1 MIIPPLQV
9 KLVIERT
16 AQSVSRKPE
25 LEVLIKERCA
35 TDPKFSFLFDN
46 DPYVYHSSIH
56 RQRTDAYLFFQTNR
70 YHIYY
75 KHQLDGQSTTTTKQP
90 TTKSQ
95 PQPPP
100 RPALVDEAVT
110 TTAAPAV
117 SKLRLLRAKK
127 ETAREPPK
135 EPPSEDVYSVP
146 LPQPPPG
153 PLELDVMKLAAQH
166 VAQNGESFQT
176 ALARNEARNSL
187 FDFLK
192 PLHHH
197 FPIFQRLVE
206 AYSAILRPDGGRDG
220 IVERMRAMSVGT
232 VLDRAWH
239 IRDWERLAAQREAQR
254 ADAVVS
260 AGIDWHDFTPVATID
275 INSDDEALPAAIA
288 DAKQL
293 PRVLAAEER
302 RRRESAANRQSVDM
316 DVDDEPTP
324 NSGNVHVA
332 DVHAD
337 VPAARVR
344 PNNSAP
350 PAAATTVPRRETGVQ
365 LPSGQIVPASEA
377 EGAVRVELHDTSY
390 KEERARAAEKNK
402 QKNLASDAEMVRSL
416 ARMNAHRAAGEVYNR
431 ADLQK
436 RLAART
442 APPPASDAPMPPP
455 EKRARIEA
463 ARAALNTRANEPV
476 DAEDELPPVPESEKV
491 ATPAGLIDADEW
503 VRRVGEAVQISV
515 LVAKHSN
522 KSWNANGQTIE
533 LKAPLANTV
542 LQLKKC
548 LVGQVKVPANKQKL
562 ASGTAGFMK
571 DKMTLAFYNVGHN
584 EVLKMEI
591 KERGKKKKG

>member
-1 MIIPPLQV
+1 M
-9 KLVIERT
+9 
-16 AQSVSRKPE
+16 
-25 LEVLIKERCA
+25 
-35 TDPKFSFLFDN
+35 
-46 DPYVYHSSIH
+46 
-56 RQRTDAYLFFQTNR
+56 
-70 YHIYY
+70 YY
-75 KHQLDGQSTTTTKQP
+75 KQQLEIPAAKTAAAQP
-90 TTKSQ
+90 AVQKSK
-95 PQPPP
+95 PPSPP

-117 SKLRLLRAKK
+117 SKLRLSRAKK
-127 ETAREPPK
+127 EAAREAPT
-135 EPPSEDVYSVP
+135 EPPAEDLYSVP

-153 PLELDVMKLAAQH
+153 ALELDVMKLAAQH
-166 VAQNGESFQT
+166 VAQNGEKFQA

-192 PLHHH
+192 PLHPH

-206 AYSAILRPDGGRDG
+206 AYSAILKPEGGRDG
-220 IVERMRAMSVGT
+220 IVERLRAMSVQT

-260 AGIDWHDFTPVATID
+260 AGIDWHDFAPVATID

-302 RRRESAANRQSVDM
+302 RKLEAAANRQSVDM

-324 NSGNVHVA
+324 TSGSVHVA

-344 PNNSAP
+344 PSSSTPAPGTTSA
-350 PAAATTVPRRETGVQ
+350 PRREAGVQ

-377 EGAVRVELHDTSY
+377 EGAVRVELYDPSY

-416 ARMNAHRAAGEVYNR
+416 ARINAHRTAGEVYNR
-431 ADLQK
+431 ADLQQ

-442 APPPASDAPMPPP
+442 VPPPAASDAPMPPP
-455 EKRARIEA
+455 EKKARIEA
-463 ARAALNTRANEPV
+463 ARAALNTRTAEPP
-476 DAEDELPPVPESEKV
+476 DAEDYLPPMPESEKV
-491 ATPAGLIDADEW
+491 ETPAGLIDADEW
-503 VRRVGEAVQISV
+503 VRRVGETAQITV
-515 LVAKHSN
+515 RVAKHPN
-522 KSWNANGQTIE
+522 KSWNAAGQTIE
-533 LKAPLANTV
+533 LKAPLRNTV
-542 LQLKKC
+542 SELKKC
-548 LVGQVKVPANKQKL
+548 LMKQVKVPVNKQKL
-562 ASGTAGFMK
+562 VCGAAGFMK

-591 KERGKKKKG
+591 KERGKKRKG